1 MNRRGGAAA
10 YRMGGK
16 DMKFTDIAKI
26 AKARKKAEIVT
37 TTNDEQ
43 WLSVGAAAYKLEG
56 LPKMDAKE
64 FLRLAGV
71 TDKKAENWVQVDR
84 EDESGIFSESGWNEL
99 ELTADMAGLSIEY
112 NSYILTP
119 FYTMDGA
126 VWVNVGYMVPVLAGK
141 TEYMRFFLRRI
152 NGQNVIAIKDGLL
165 LIALIAEFSMDR
177 DFLEK
182 IGLLYE
188 QCKQR
193 GAEEERREE
202 YNTFSHTGSHT
213 HGGFAAGAAA
223 KGGYIVCERC
233 GATLDHGEKCDC
245 VKD

>member
-1 MNRRGGAAA
+1 MNRRGRAAA
-10 YRMGGK
+10 YQMGGK

-26 AKARKKAEIVT
+26 AKTKKRVEIVT
-37 TTNDEQ
+37 TRNDEQ

-141 TEYMRFFLRRI
+141 TEYMKFFLRRI

-193 GAEEERREE
+193 GAKEERREE